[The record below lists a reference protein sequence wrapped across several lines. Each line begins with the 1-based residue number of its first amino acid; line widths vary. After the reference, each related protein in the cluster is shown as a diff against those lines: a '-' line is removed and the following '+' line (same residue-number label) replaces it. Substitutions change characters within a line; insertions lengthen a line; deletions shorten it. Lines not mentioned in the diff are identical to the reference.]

1 MYHEFNMC
9 KVIYTSLD
17 PIYVFYKTFL
27 VNVFSLGF
35 FVCLFLLITPFF
47 FVIMLLYLSFRD
59 VMLKNV
65 AAQVPKL
72 CATVPSSAAA
82 LTREAVDTSHFQ
94 RKHSA
99 PCGTTHGPPSVCVCS
114 SSGTDLMACE
124 YLPGYW
130 EQLLKIGA
138 DSVFLWP
145 KRAMKNTRETLR
157 SLSNSVFELE

>member
-1 MYHEFNMC
+1 M
-9 KVIYTSLD
+9 SLTCAKS
-17 PIYVFYKTFL
+17 FTL
-27 VNVFSLGF
+27 
-35 FVCLFLLITPFF
+35 LLILFMFSIKPFWSMFSAWVFLFVFTYYTF
-47 FVIMLLYLSFRD
+47 FLCHNATLLEL

-138 DSVFLWP
+138 DTVFLWP